1 MIKQYHPGFGMLCKV
16 PVVPAVC
23 GLEPSHNVGWYS
35 MVGSVTEGLADHECK
50 GCHLLCARMVTVET
64 LKIGSSGLGMA
75 PAQTMHTA
83 KSL

>member
-1 MIKQYHPGFGMLCKV
+1 
-16 PVVPAVC
+16 
-23 GLEPSHNVGWYS
+23 